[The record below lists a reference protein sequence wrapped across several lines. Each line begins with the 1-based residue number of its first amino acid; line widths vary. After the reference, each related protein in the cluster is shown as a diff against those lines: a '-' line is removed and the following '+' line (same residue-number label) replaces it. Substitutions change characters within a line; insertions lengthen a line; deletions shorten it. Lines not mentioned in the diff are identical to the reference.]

1 MPQSV
6 FIQIGQCG
14 NQIGYRFWDL
24 ALQEYQYYKASA
36 EDMNSFFKMNDS
48 SKKSGCYDSHSVKA
62 RAILID
68 MEEGVVSEI
77 LNSHLKF
84 LFDRQQLITDVSGS
98 GNNWAIGNKF
108 YGLKYRNLLI
118 ELFRKEVEECDNL
131 QCFFLL
137 HSMGGGTGSG
147 LGTAALEYLCDEF
160 PKTPRFVF
168 AAFPSPQDDVIT
180 SPYNTLLAN
189 RQLINFA
196 DCVFPFQNEALIY
209 LCNKALKMKR
219 LQLTTNRTKSQT
231 KPFDEMNDII
241 ANTILNLTC
250 SSRFPGSL
258 NVDINEIV
266 MNMTPYPRLHY
277 LIPSA
282 SPLFSF
288 IENCKMDHMFNE
300 IFSTHNQLFHCCPTQ
315 GTVLASALLCRGR
328 VAMSDIHYNV
338 ERLKGSV
345 KFIPWNKEGWKI
357 GLCKIP
363 HIAYSH
369 SILMLSNT
377 TSITKYLCSMKENFL
392 KMYRKKAHLHHF
404 LEVKGMEKDTF
415 TTAYADLELLINDYK
430 HCELVSE
437 ASEQPRL
444 KIKI

>member
-160 PKTPRFVF
+160 PKTP
-168 AAFPSPQDDVIT
+168 S
-180 SPYNTLLAN
+180 
-189 RQLINFA
+189 
-196 DCVFPFQNEALIY
+196 
-209 LCNKALKMKR
+209 
-219 LQLTTNRTKSQT
+219 
-231 KPFDEMNDII
+231 
-241 ANTILNLTC
+241 